1 MPRPLPQH
9 PRACGESPPEVKDQ
23 QGQCPRNRGLTCIPH
38 IMKLLSDFFNGKE
51 PIRASTLMRPSF
63 MVQPFKLLF
72 SPVTPPR
79 KRKISCSMLLLSCL
93 VSKPLVVSSLLSSS
107 GNTTVAT
114 KKSEIF
120 STYSDN
126 QPGVLIQVYEGEC
139 ACMRDGNCLESLS
152 FMVFLL
158 LLVVF
163 PT

>member
-1 MPRPLPQH
+1 
-9 PRACGESPPEVKDQ
+9 
-23 QGQCPRNRGLTCIPH
+23 
-38 IMKLLSDFFNGKE
+38 
-51 PIRASTLMRPSF
+51 

-72 SPVTPPR
+72 SLVTPPR
-79 KRKISCSMLLLSCL
+79 KCKISCSMLLLSRL